1 MRNGMNISGFSEIV
15 HEIQQEPAQAIF
27 RYAAYAHCSPAGGM
41 LAGVA
46 PALIGLLR
54 APRHFEVPIRPSPAL
69 QCQGLLDPAW
79 PQELALA
86 ALSGCFLVSAVSGF
100 SARRT
105 TVDHLSMTTSAILQ
119 EAAAAAPQ
127 VRYEIRSGTDKKIS
141 EALEVIEAVK
151 SHSPNHQTFVQPLG
165 LSARLVDAEG
175 AGPWHRFCPFEQA
188 PADTAAVQTK
198 TQALSLDCQWLYGT
212 QLRADFV
219 HQDPQDLRSF
229 PIDQPKQLAGIDWGP
244 NPQEYLLMAIA
255 ADVLA
260 QLNRRQQLP
269 GAVHLDV
276 RAMVNIRGMC
286 GVAPTPVHL
295 QDIELELQ
303 VEGWPAAQ
311 LATLMQQLAASIEAS
326 VVCALIRHRVGFEFQ
341 VGARPLSEDAR
352 ECQPC

>member
-27 RYAAYAHCSPAGGM
+27 RYGAYAQYSPAAGM

-46 PALIGLLR
+46 PATIGLLR

-105 TVDHLSMTTSAILQ
+105 TVDHLSMTTRAHLQ
-119 EAAAAAPQ
+119 EAGAAAPQ
-127 VRYEIRSGTDKKIS
+127 VRYEIRSGTDKKLS

-151 SHSPNHQTFVQPLG
+151 THSPNHQTFVQPLG
-165 LSARLVDAEG
+165 LAARLVDAGRPG
-175 AGPWHRFCPFEQA
+175 AWQHFAPLDSA
-188 PADTAAVQTK
+188 PACAAEAPG
-198 TQALSLDCQWLYGT
+198 QALSLDCQWLYGT
-212 QLRADFV
+212 QLRADFAG
-219 HQDPQDLRSF
+219 QAPEDRRSF

-260 QLNRRQQLP
+260 QLSRRQQLP
-269 GAVHLDV
+269 GAVRLDI
-276 RAMVNIRGMC
+276 RAMVDIRGMC
-286 GVAPTPVHL
+286 EVAPTPVHL
-295 QDIELELQ
+295 QNIELDLQ

-311 LATLMQQLAASIEAS
+311 RSRLQAQLAASIEAS
-326 VVCALIRHRVGFEFQ
+326 VVCALIRHRVAFEFQ
-341 VGARPLSEDAR
+341 VGARPQPEEAR
-352 ECQPC
+352 QCLPC